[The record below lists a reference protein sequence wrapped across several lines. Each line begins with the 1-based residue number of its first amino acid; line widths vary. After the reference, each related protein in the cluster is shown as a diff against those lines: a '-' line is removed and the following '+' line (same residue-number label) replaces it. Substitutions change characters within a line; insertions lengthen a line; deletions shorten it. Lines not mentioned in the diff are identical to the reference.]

1 MKERVMKG
9 MKGLFLTGIG
19 LSLIAATSLAGCTKR
34 PTTLG
39 PDPGLAYNMARD
51 QQIMNPDAGKN
62 LEPVQGLVDGK
73 AAKNTMERYRASS
86 ESPEEYRKTI
96 RASSVV
102 SEGIQTK

>member
-1 MKERVMKG
+1 MKG
-9 MKGLFLTGIG
+9 MKGLIVTGVG
-19 LSLIAATSLAGCTKR
+19 LSLLAAISLAGCTKR

-39 PDPGLAYNMARD
+39 RDPGLAYNMARD